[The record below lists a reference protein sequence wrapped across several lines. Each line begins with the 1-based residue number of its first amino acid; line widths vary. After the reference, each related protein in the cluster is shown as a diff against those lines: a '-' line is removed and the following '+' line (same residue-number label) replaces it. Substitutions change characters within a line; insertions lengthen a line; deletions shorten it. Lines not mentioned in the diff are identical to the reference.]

1 VSNTALQLADVVNSD
16 PDYRPVIVH
25 GAGSF
30 GHFQAKQYSVAQGT
44 DSVSGRDDQNG
55 ISAFLREGFAKT
67 RLSVTTL
74 NHHIL
79 TTMLTKGVPCVGVSL
94 YPTVLALKRH
104 LARGYV
110 WEESFTSSLHHSLK
124 LGLVPVIHGDACLET
139 SDRET
144 SIVSGD
150 TVMVYLCEVSRPDYA
165 VFLADVDGVLTAPP
179 GSVPEPELIRRIV
192 VDEDGS
198 WTCDISD
205 GPQMSQ
211 SPNDVTGG
219 IKLKLKSAIEIVS
232 RFRIPVYI
240 VKAGSADA
248 AAAIR
253 GTPPVNGTS
262 IVFKQ

>member
-1 VSNTALQLADVVNSD
+1 MSSD
-16 PDYRPVIVH
+16 PAYRPVIVH

-30 GHFQAKQYSVAQGT
+30 GHFQAKQYSVGQGREAP
-44 DSVSGRDDQNG
+44 SGRNNSDG
-55 ISAFLREGFAKT
+55 ISEFLREGFAKT

-74 NHHIL
+74 NHHII
-79 TTMLTKGVPCVGVSL
+79 TTLITKRVPGVGISL
-94 YPTVLALKRH
+94 YPNVLALKRH
-104 LARGYV
+104 LARGHA
-110 WEESFTSSLHHSLK
+110 WENSLSSSLNHSLK

-139 SDRET
+139 SGRET

-150 TVMVYLCEVSRPDYA
+150 TVMVYLCKVCRPQYA

-179 GSVPEPELIRRIV
+179 GSVPEPELIRLIV
-192 VDEDGS
+192 VAEDGS
-198 WTCDISD
+198 WSCDNSQ
-205 GPQMSQ
+205 GPEMSQ
-211 SPNDVTGG
+211 SANDVTGG

-240 VKAGSADA
+240 VKAGSSDA
-248 AAAIR
+248 ASAIR